1 MFRQLTWKCAFV
13 VMLAVGDFAQA
24 QKVDYNAIILP
35 KTATEIELS
44 EKLVQ
49 LAWQNSPGTEILN
62 RQLNIANYEVKLAKR
77 DWLNHV
83 LITGNLNEFN
93 IKDFTGTSTN
103 AVASYYP
110 RYNVGLSFSLGN
122 LFNDNLKTKI
132 QREEMQISI
141 QNLNKEKLAV
151 RADVLSKYQVYV
163 SNRELLRIKNQ
174 IMTDSYSD
182 FKLKEQSFSRGEIS
196 LMDYNIALDRYNQQL
211 IAKVQAEKDL
221 ELARIDVEQLI
232 GMKLSDVQ

>member
-1 MFRQLTWKCAFV
+1 MFRQLTWKCALI
-13 VMLAVGDFAQA
+13 MLTVGHFAQA

-35 KTATEIELS
+35 KTATEIDFS

-49 LAWQNSPGTEILN
+49 LAWQNSPNTEILN
-62 RQLNIANYEVKLAKR
+62 RQLNISNYDVKLAKR

-83 LITGNLNEFN
+83 LISGNLNEFS
-93 IKDFTGTSTN
+93 IKSFTGSDNTN
-103 AVASYYP
+103 PVASYYP
-110 RYNVGLSFSLGN
+110 RYNIGVAFSLGN
-122 LFNDNLKTKI
+122 LFNDNLKTRI
-132 QREEMQISI
+132 QREEMQIAI
-141 QNLNKEKLAV
+141 QNLNKEKLAL
-151 RADVLSKYQVYV
+151 RAEVLSKYQVYV

-196 LMDYNIALDRYNQQL
+196 LQDYNISLDRYNQQL

-221 ELARIDVEQLI
+221 ELARIDIEKSI

>member
-1 MFRQLTWKCAFV
+1 MLRQLTWKCAFV
-13 VMLAVGDFAQA
+13 VMLAVGPLAQA
-24 QKVDYNAIILP
+24 QKVDYNTIILP
-35 KTATEIELS
+35 KTATDIELS

-49 LAWQNSPGTEILN
+49 LAWQNSPNTEILN
-62 RQLNIANYEVKLAKR
+62 RQLNIANYDVKLAKR
-77 DWLNHV
+77 DWLSHLV
-83 LITGNLNEFN
+83 ISGNLNEFS
-93 IKDFTGTSTN
+93 IKNFTSDN
-103 AVASYYP
+103 PNPVASYYP
-110 RYNVGLSFSLGN
+110 RYNIGLSFSLGN

-132 QREEMQISI
+132 QREEMQIAI
-141 QNLNKEKLAV
+141 QNLNKEKLAL
-151 RADVLSKYQVYV
+151 RAEVLSKYQIYT

-196 LMDYNIALDRYNQQL
+196 LLDYNLALDRYNTQL

-221 ELARIDVEQLI
+221 ELARIDVEKLI

>member
-1 MFRQLTWKCAFV
+1 M
-13 VMLAVGDFAQA
+13 VMLAVGHFAQA

-35 KTATEIELS
+35 KTATEIDLS

-49 LAWQNSPGTEILN
+49 LAWQNSPNTEILN
-62 RQLNIANYEVKLAKR
+62 RQLNIANYDVKLAKR
-77 DWLNHV
+77 DWLSHV
-83 LITGNLNEFN
+83 LISGNLNEFS
-93 IKDFTGTSTN
+93 IKDFTGSDNTN
-103 AVASYYP
+103 PVASYYP
-110 RYNVGLSFSLGN
+110 RYNVGVAFSLGN

-132 QREEMQISI
+132 QREEMQIAI
-141 QNLNKEKLAV
+141 QNLNKEKLAL
-151 RADVLSKYQVYV
+151 RAEVLSKYQVYV
-163 SNRELLRIKNQ
+163 TNRELLRIKNQ

-196 LMDYNIALDRYNQQL
+196 LQDYNLSLDRYNQQL

-221 ELARIDVEQLI
+221 HIARIDVEKLI

>member
-1 MFRQLTWKCAFV
+1 MFRQLTWKCAL
-13 VMLAVGDFAQA
+13 VMLAVGHFAQA

-35 KTATEIELS
+35 KTATDIDLS

-49 LAWQNSPGTEILN
+49 LAWQNSPSTEILN
-62 RQLNIANYEVKLAKR
+62 RQLNIANYDVKLAKR

-83 LITGNLNEFN
+83 LISGNLNEFS
-93 IKDFTGTSTN
+93 IKSFTSDN
-103 AVASYYP
+103 PNPVASYYP
-110 RYNVGLSFSLGN
+110 RYNIGLSFSLGN

-132 QREEMQISI
+132 QREEMQIAI

-151 RADVLSKYQVYV
+151 RADVLSKYQIYV

-196 LMDYNIALDRYNQQL
+196 LLDYNIALDRYNQQL

>member
-1 MFRQLTWKCAFV
+1 MFSKITWKCTLV
-13 VMLAVGDFAQA
+13 LLAVTSLATA

-35 KTATEIELS
+35 KTATEIDFA

-49 LAWQNSPGTEILN
+49 LAWQNSPETEILN
-62 RQLNIANYEVKLAKR
+62 RQVNISNYKVKQAKR
-77 DWLNHV
+77 DWLSHV
-83 LITGNLNEFN
+83 LVSGNLNEFN
-93 IKDFTGTSTN
+93 IKDFAGGTTN
-103 AVASYYP
+103 PVASYYP
-110 RYNVGLSFSLGN
+110 RYNVGVAFSLGN
-122 LFNDNLKTKI
+122 LFNDNLKTRI
-132 QREEMQISI
+132 SREEMQIAI
-141 QNLNKEKLAV
+141 QNINKEKLAV
-151 RADVLSKYQVYV
+151 RAEVLSKYQVYT

-211 IAKVQAEKDL
+211 INKVQAEKDL
-221 ELARIDVEQLI
+221 ELARIDVERLI

>member
-1 MFRQLTWKCAFV
+1 MFSKITWKCTLV
-13 VMLAVGDFAQA
+13 LLAVTSLATA

-35 KTATEIELS
+35 KTATEIEFA

-49 LAWQNSPGTEILN
+49 LAWQNSPETEILN
-62 RQLNIANYEVKLAKR
+62 RQVNISNYKVKQAKR
-77 DWLNHV
+77 DWLSHV
-83 LITGNLNEFN
+83 LVSGNLNEFN
-93 IKDFTGTSTN
+93 IQDFAGGTTN
-103 AVASYYP
+103 PVASYYP
-110 RYNVGLSFSLGN
+110 RYNVGVAFSLGN
-122 LFNDNLKTKI
+122 LFNDNLKTRI
-132 QREEMQISI
+132 QREEMQIAI
-141 QNLNKEKLAV
+141 QTINKEKLAV
-151 RADVLSKYQVYV
+151 RAEVLSKYQVYT

-211 IAKVQAEKDL
+211 INKVQAEKDL
-221 ELARIDVEQLI
+221 ELARIDVERLI

>member
-1 MFRQLTWKCAFV
+1 MFSKITWKCTLV
-13 VMLAVGDFAQA
+13 LLAVTSLATA

-35 KTATEIELS
+35 KTATEIEFA

-49 LAWQNSPGTEILN
+49 LAWQNSPETEILN
-62 RQLNIANYEVKLAKR
+62 RQVNISNYKVKQAKR
-77 DWLNHV
+77 DWLSHV
-83 LITGNLNEFN
+83 LVSGNLNEFN
-93 IKDFTGTSTN
+93 IQDFTGGTTN
-103 AVASYYP
+103 PVASYYP
-110 RYNVGLSFSLGN
+110 RYNVGVAFSLGN
-122 LFNDNLKTKI
+122 LFNDNLKTRI
-132 QREEMQISI
+132 QREEMQIAI
-141 QNLNKEKLAV
+141 QTINKEKLAV
-151 RADVLSKYQVYV
+151 RAEVLSKYQVYT

-211 IAKVQAEKDL
+211 INKVQAEKDL
-221 ELARIDVEQLI
+221 ELARIDVERLI